1 VRSDVRRVVVVDALL
16 GLVVALACWLGAQ
29 FTWVAPEIRGGRGP
43 RDRHG
48 PDFHPV
54 LVQLSPWVIV
64 FLALLV
70 AGAAIRRI
78 WPWLG
83 FVVVAVAIG
92 GYFAASSVFGLA
104 FLAAALGV
112 YSMAAAMPP
121 RRWVPLTLLLI
132 PMIIAGHW
140 RESYLGLL
148 DPAVYAQILA
158 GLAIAVMPAMIGVL
172 RRDRRET
179 ERQERDLDRRR
190 YAYEERLRIAQ
201 EVHDV
206 VGHSLSVINMQAGV
220 ALHVLGKRPDQVAE
234 SLEAIKRTSKEA
246 LAELRTTLEVFREPG
261 PDEPRAP
268 RPGLGRL
275 DDLVGALRSAGR
287 EIAVERAAPDLD
299 RLPAAVDQAA
309 FRIIQEALTNVVRH
323 AGRAAA
329 SVRIDRTDS
338 MLVVE
343 VADSAGGGQAPLVE
357 GNGIRGM
364 RERARAVGGRLEV
377 GRGPSGGVQVRAEL
391 PVVEA
396 VG

>member
-1 VRSDVRRVVVVDALL
+1 MRSDTRLSVVVDTLVGL
-16 GLVVALACWLGAQ
+16 GVALACWFGAR
-29 FTWVAPEIRGGRGP
+29 FSWDGPAVRGGGRGP

-48 PDFHPV
+48 PDFHPL
-54 LVQLSPWVIV
+54 LVQLSPWVIP
-64 FLALLV
+64 FLAILV
-70 AGAAIRRI
+70 VGVAIRRI
-78 WPWLG
+78 WPRVG
-83 FVVVAVAIG
+83 FVVAAVGIG
-92 GYFAASSVFGLA
+92 GFFAASSVFGLA
-104 FLAAALGV
+104 FVAAALGV

-121 RRWVPLTLLLI
+121 QRWAPLMPLLI
-132 PMIIAGHW
+132 PMIVAGHW
-140 RESYLGLL
+140 RETYFGLL
-148 DPAVYAQILA
+148 DPAVYAQIFA
-158 GLAIAVMPAMIGVL
+158 GLAVAVLPAMIGVL
-172 RRDRRET
+172 RRDRREPV
-179 ERQERDLDRRR
+179 RQVRALARRR

-220 ALHVLGKRPDQVAE
+220 ALHVLDKRPDQVAE

-246 LAELRTTLEVFREPG
+246 LAELRTTLGVFREPG

-323 AGRAAA
+323 AGQAAA
-329 SVRIDRTDS
+329 TVRIDRTDS
-338 MLVVE
+338 LLVVE
-343 VADSAGGGQAPLVE
+343 VADSAAGQAPLAE

-364 RERARAVGGRLEV
+364 RERARAVGGRLDV
-377 GRGPSGGVQVRAEL
+377 GRGPAGGVVVRAEL
-391 PVVEA
+391 PLGEA

>member
-1 VRSDVRRVVVVDALL
+1 VRSDIKRTVVVDALVGL
-16 GLVVALACWLGAQ
+16 GVALACWFGAQ
-29 FTWVAPEIRGGRGP
+29 FTWVGPEVRGRGP

-48 PDFHPV
+48 QDFHPI
-54 LVQLSPWVIV
+54 LVQLSPWAIP

-70 AGAAIRRI
+70 VGVAIRRI
-78 WPWLG
+78 WPRVG
-83 FVVVAVAIG
+83 FVVVAVGIG
-92 GYFAASSVFGLA
+92 GFFAAGTVFGLA
-104 FLAAALGV
+104 FLAAALAV
-112 YSMAAAMPP
+112 YSMAAAMQP
-121 RRWVPLTLLLI
+121 RRWAPLTLLLI
-132 PMIIAGHW
+132 PMIVAGHW
-140 RESYLGLL
+140 RESYFGLL
-148 DPAVYAQILA
+148 DPAVYAQIFA
-158 GLAIAVMPAMIGVL
+158 GLAVAMMPAMIGVV

-190 YAYEERLRIAQ
+190 YAYEERLRIAR

-220 ALHVLGKRPDQVAE
+220 ALHVLDKRPDQVAE
-234 SLEAIKRTSKEA
+234 SLEAIKKTSKEA

-287 EIAVERAAPDLD
+287 EIAVEQAAPDLD
-299 RLPAAVDQAA
+299 HLPAAVDQAA

-323 AGRAAA
+323 AGHAAA
-329 SVRIDRTDS
+329 TVRIDRTDS

-343 VADSAGGGQAPLVE
+343 VADSAAGQAQLVE

-364 RERARAVGGRLEV
+364 RERARAVGGRLDI
-377 GRGPSGGVQVRAEL
+377 GRSPSGGVVVRAEL
-391 PVVEA
+391 PVAEA